1 MSSKDL
7 RFDGRV
13 AVVTGAGNG
22 LGRSHAHLLASRGA
36 KVVVNDLGGS
46 AHGQGSSQNAAD
58 RVVAEIREAGGEAI
72 ANYDS
77 VTDGE
82 KIIQCALDNF
92 GKVDIVINNA
102 GILRDVSF
110 HKMSQQDWDLI
121 YQVHVLGS
129 FKVTHAAWPHMREQQ
144 YGRVIMTSS
153 AAGLYGNFGQANY
166 STAKLG
172 LAGFG
177 LTLAHEGR
185 KRGIHVHTIAP
196 VAGSRMTET
205 ILPPDLI
212 AALKPEYVSPLV
224 AYLCHE
230 SCEETGGIFEVGGG
244 MVAKLRW
251 QRTEGKMFR
260 IGRDISP
267 ERIRDAW
274 DTVVDFGRATYPN
287 DAMSAI
293 KPVLDNIA
301 EGPSRGGNQYID
313 CDEALGYEFPTS
325 STSYDQRDLS
335 LYALGVGAAR
345 DPLDAK
351 DLQLVYEMH
360 GDGFR
365 SLPTY
370 GVIPP
375 LNAIVEMA
383 SKGKLAPGLNF
394 GVERLLHGE
403 QRLEVARPLPSSC
416 TLTHSIK
423 VRDIW
428 DKGKHAVV
436 VLECSSRDEH
446 GDELIRNDV
455 SLLIK
460 GAGGWGGDRG
470 PSDERNTPPE
480 RDPDATTTE
489 QLSPNQALL
498 YRLSG
503 DVNPLHADPNFA
515 RAFGFERPILH
526 GLCTFGHVARHVIN
540 AFCDGDPRLFKNI
553 DVRFSGSVFPGET
566 LVTEMWK
573 ASDTRIILQCTVK
586 ERDKLVISHAAVE
599 LYTEI
604 PKAPDRSKQKVQAK
618 PAEAASNTP
627 ISADVFSAIA
637 QHIGQNAGLVQKIG
651 KVFAFHLT
659 GPQSAWTVD
668 LKNAPGDAR
677 EGAGAADCTLEMT
690 DADFMAMCAGKLNAQ
705 KLYFDGR
712 LKISGDVM
720 ASQKLTFLAKLDP
733 KRVTEAA
740 RARAGRGE
748 AVQAEAEAAPAE
760 AGPGEVFIGIGDH
773 ITRHPELVEKIGKVF
788 LWKLTAPDSLWTLDL
803 KNPPGGVTAGE
814 ATKPHC
820 TLELTEADFLAM
832 SRGELNPQSM
842 YFDGKLKISGDVMA
856 SQKLTFLKDID
867 PEQAK
872 AAVAAAKAQG
882 GVPKA
887 ASSSQPTKPQG
898 PSFNEV
904 LTGLKHVLAQNPA
917 LAAEVGATIG
927 VRDAAGDGAWTLDLR
942 AEAASHLVEGT
953 DGAQAG
959 LTVTASDLAAW
970 IRGDVRAS
978 ELFQRGKLR
987 VDGDLALIKR
997 LDALTSSL
1005 NKQMPAS

>member
-1 MSSKDL
+1 MSNKDL

-46 AHGQGSSQNAAD
+46 AHGKGSSQKAAD
-58 RVVAEIREAGGEAI
+58 RVVAEIKEAGGEAV

-82 KIIQCALDNF
+82 KIIQCALDSF

-110 HKMSQQDWDLI
+110 HKMSQDDWDLI

-129 FKVTHAAWPHMREQQ
+129 FKVSHAAWPHMREQR
-144 YGRVIMTSS
+144 YGRIIMTSS

-185 KRGIHVHTIAP
+185 KRGIHVNTIAP

-251 QRTEGKMFR
+251 QRTEGKMYR
-260 IGRDISP
+260 IGRDMAP
-267 ERIRDAW
+267 EDIREAW
-274 DTVVDFGRATYPN
+274 PTVVDFGKATYPT

-301 EGPSRGGNQYID
+301 EGPSKGGNKFID
-313 CDEALGYEFPTS
+313 CDEALGYEFPESKS
-325 STSYDQRDLS
+325 SYEQKDLA

-345 DPLDAK
+345 DPLNSK

-360 GDGFR
+360 GEGFR
-365 SLPTY
+365 SLPTF

-375 LNAIVEMA
+375 LNAIIDMA

-403 QRLEVARPLPSSC
+403 QRLEVVRPLPTSC

-436 VLECSSRDEH
+436 VMECISRDKH
-446 GDELIRNDV
+446 GDEVVRNDV

-460 GAGGWGGDRG
+460 GAGGWGGERG
-470 PSDERNTPPE
+470 PSDERNVPPKRE
-480 RDPDATTTE
+480 ADATTTE
-489 QLSPNQALL
+489 QLSANQALL

-540 AFCDGDPRLFKNI
+540 AFCDGDPRYFKSI

-566 LVTEMWK
+566 LHTEMWK
-573 ASDTRIILQCTVK
+573 ESDTRIILQCTVK

-599 LYTEI
+599 LFTEI
-604 PKAPDRSKQKVQAK
+604 PKAPDRSKKPTAKADK
-618 PAEAASNTP
+618 PASAEP
-627 ISADVFSAIA
+627 ISADVFTAIGQHIA
-637 QHIGQNAGLVQKIG
+637 QNSGLVQKVG
-651 KVFAFHLT
+651 KVFGFQLSS
-659 GPQSAWTVD
+659 PDSAWTVD
-668 LKNAPGDAR
+668 LKNGAGGVR
-677 EGAGAADCTLEMT
+677 EGIDQADCTLEMT

-712 LKISGDVM
+712 LKIGGDVM

-733 KRVTEAA
+733 KLVQQAAHARVG
-740 RARAGRGE
+740 AGGE
-748 AVQAEAEAAPAE
+748 TAPQKSAE
-760 AGPGEVFIGIGDH
+760 AGPAEVFIGIGDH
-773 ITRHPELVEKIGKVF
+773 VARHPEIAQNIGKVY
-788 LWKLTAPDSLWTLDL
+788 LWKLTDPDSLWTLDL
-803 KNPPGGVTAGE
+803 KTPPGSVAAGE
-814 ATKPHC
+814 ATKPNC
-820 TLELTEADFLAM
+820 TLELSQADFLAM
-832 SRGELNPQSM
+832 SRGELNPQQM

-867 PEQAK
+867 PEKAK
-872 AAVAAAKAQG
+872 AAVAAAKQKG
-882 GVPKA
+882 DVLKA
-887 ASSSQPTKPQG
+887 KKPTATKKDEG
-898 PSFNEV
+898 PS
-904 LTGLKHVLAQNPA
+904 
-917 LAAEVGATIG
+917 AAEVVASLAKVLKAHPELAGEVGAL
-927 VRDAAGDGAWTLDLR
+927 VELRDTTSGTAWTLDLR
-942 AEAASHLVEGT
+942 AEAPGERVSEGAAEGP
-953 DGAQAG
+953 DSVFSIAA
-959 LTVTASDLAAW
+959 ADLAALV
-970 IRGDVRAS
+970 RGDVHAS
-978 ELFQRGKLR
+978 VLFQRGKLR
-987 VDGDLALIKR
+987 VDGDVGVAKR
-997 LDALTSSL
+997 LGHLKQSL
-1005 NKQMPAS
+1005 RANMSAAN